1 MVLKGVN
8 ILGFPMYYSSTHED
22 EMCNYHG
29 MLLSVHVRKLE
40 KKGYFYLFK
49 LEAETLW
56 NTKVP
61 AKPAID

>member
-1 MVLKGVN
+1 
-8 ILGFPMYYSSTHED
+8 
-22 EMCNYHG
+22 

-61 AKPAID
+61 AKPAILKQILIPFCKNNVILVIAMEAVR